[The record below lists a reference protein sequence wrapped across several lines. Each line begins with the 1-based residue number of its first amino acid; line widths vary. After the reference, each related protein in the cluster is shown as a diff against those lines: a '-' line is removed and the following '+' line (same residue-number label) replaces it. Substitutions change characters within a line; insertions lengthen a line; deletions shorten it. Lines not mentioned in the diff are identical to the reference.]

1 MAEKSYN
8 EIPNLQE
15 DWGLDPRNGL
25 KYSGRSVQNFIKKGI
40 KTAQDAYNEKAGDF
54 IFDSQSNTL
63 LVFRNTEEKELWLET
78 NDSSLVKET
87 VPFNFTGV
95 QNQVKVLNGMASGD
109 LYFTTQ
115 TKEAKITCSFIS
127 QEKGITDSNWND
139 VNEDFFVSVF
149 VDKGN
154 TGVFEKIVNE
164 QSILNGQQFTFD
176 IKPSIATGSNRVR
189 VIAVGKETGASGSF
203 TYTVNLTTMYLA
215 PSNFT
220 WYLPFVEG
228 KQYNLGGLNIGGN
241 LQKVLRIRVTKE
253 ETYIKDYEVNIGDNI
268 YVTNAYT
275 YSGLEF
281 PTAGSGVYNVEM
293 WLDANGLTS
302 EHLSYNIICVAKQD
316 ESTAQ
321 IVSVSDNP
329 DKILNFAENKLFE
342 YCIYNGG
349 LTTGSPTI
357 SLDVIVNTNANNIK
371 TETLV
376 NVPTGQALNYTTSIE
391 VEVAESKM
399 QLSATM
405 SYGNTQ
411 QVVYPIDNSKSHP
424 ATSESVFYI
433 NPSQR
438 NNAQIDRE
446 QIVNAINSEHYNA
459 EWTNMAWVDGTD
471 GWTVDDEGRKCLLI
485 PAFSRCNIAY
495 QPIADNRTPFT
506 MEFLFKVKNASDYD
520 DPIISISEGDDSFA
534 EDEYDYDIQMK
545 SGSYIAPD
553 NSGLLSNA
561 SYEYSVP
568 IFLAKGESIHF
579 NTTGYGFVAVTETNE
594 SGTSYNAIINI
605 TAEQTGNNTTSF
617 VSDITYTATK
627 DIWIKICRKT
637 VGIANPILYI
647 KRYIDIPSNTDSN
660 FNGIRITPKNICL
673 HSINLKDSSLQDY
686 NLLDEKIM
694 DVIVTV
700 IPNYKTNYGN
710 LAQIYCN
717 GVKVRSFEFSSISE
731 WNTKSN
737 IILGNDTCD
746 LYFYKMYVYRK
757 GFDKTDAM
765 RNSINALP
773 NVEKREEMY
782 NRLLSVTD
790 DSYNLSYD
798 TCVKNGYNTMV
809 IEMLNGKEIP
819 SLLNQ
824 EEGLLC
830 NLNINIHNLIEGE
843 LDEEMRDL
851 LCGMNIVNQVIEG
864 QGTTAMTYGRW
875 NFRWKLDGTYGKRRI
890 TAKKNVAS
898 SSHDNKMG
906 GTRAFNWLHEMCV
919 GENEAGADVT
929 VLQYPVFGFQKVLQ
943 EDGKTYVYRPIGL
956 YTIGADKGD
965 KKTFGYNNKTYE
977 DTLIHMEGSD
987 HTPKSV
993 GFDYPWSGLKY
1004 SSKKDVESLG
1014 AVVSSDGSIVAAW
1027 EVGAAGQYETDSK
1040 VDESNIQKMLDD
1052 EFKPA
1057 YDVAYK
1063 NSPFIMCVS
1072 ESVSDMNADIEGWQN
1087 RTDEYG
1093 EYYSAYEFFNKS
1105 NGNVIYYNVMTKK
1118 YEEQTDFNLFD
1129 DLNLEAS
1136 AFVSMT
1142 DREATEAVVTAR
1154 KQRFVNEWGN
1164 YWHKDDTIFHYVFM
1178 LIFAATDN
1186 YKKNTYPYKFASL
1199 ADGGKWRWR
1208 ADDLDTIFDINNQ
1221 GLAAKIYSV
1230 LVGDKTET
1238 GSVYR
1243 GDNSALW
1250 TLIRLTQGAE
1260 IKNMVHRIFD
1270 AMLSH
1275 PKSKGANTLEAL
1287 VSFVR
1292 YFFWSFAQEY
1302 FPESA
1307 YNADAEWTYEDIWAN
1322 KNAWKEVNPLS
1333 QALGG
1338 HYEAQQDWVQMRML
1352 FLSSYYN
1359 YGAFAASGYN
1369 DTSTGSMVYGGAAA
1383 HTYHITPA
1391 IDMNPT
1397 IIRGSTEIIT
1407 NGERVKANETVPL
1420 TVSNT
1425 TGADTRIYVQGL
1437 DWIKD
1442 IGDLSQL
1449 TVSAG
1454 NPTLNISSK
1463 RLQGLKIGDEDASKI
1478 PSSGTIKGLEFGE
1491 CPSMTVV
1498 DARNVGTLTGTVD
1511 LTRLPRLK
1519 EAYLGG
1525 TDVKVLRLKD
1535 GSKIGKLEIP
1545 DSLTTLK
1552 LKDLKFI
1559 SFNEKDI
1566 EFDFILGKYINTSGA
1581 VGSLVD
1587 YKETADSNFKYA
1599 IVECKKNMQ
1608 VTISGTGGSTHRL
1621 WCFVDGQSRII
1632 SNAAAA
1638 LTVSNLVLTPPDGA
1652 LKLIIGFN
1660 TRNYYSVEGSY
1671 KEATIFY
1678 NTLKNISTL
1687 QVENSNVDG
1696 FDLMKK
1702 AYNEVGSRLG
1712 QIRVVGFEKDGDATD
1727 LSMLSNMVNDK
1738 NASGEAHTF
1747 TGIDSEGNVTEHP
1760 VIEGTINIPTPVYE
1774 DDVNIL
1780 KEAYGNALV
1789 MNFGGYYIRFYD
1801 PAVLTVLLANGVGD
1815 GIGVTYDDVSKVDDI
1830 KTWFAKNTAITS
1842 FNELQKF
1849 SSLAQIG
1856 SFSNTSNYRDGFN
1869 SCENLVSIVLPNN
1882 VETIGH
1888 YAFGNC
1894 YKLSMD
1900 LPQSIKSLGA
1910 GSFFRMGRDAENGFI
1925 VNLPN
1930 LEKITSRTVDV
1941 LSATYYTFMNSGVKR
1956 IESLGK
1962 VTSLLGQG
1970 YIENDEVYAMFS
1982 YCDKLT
1988 YANIDNVV
1996 NIGTYTFYRCTSLE
2010 RVDSKSLANI
2020 GNYAFMR
2027 DSMLSE
2033 IDLSNVETIG
2043 TRAFEFS
2050 GVRCLNSPNLKSIS
2064 TGAFR
2069 KSDIEE
2075 VLNLGSITK
2084 LPSEYIYVET
2094 NSHEYAGVFRECS
2107 KLERISLPAS
2117 LREIGHYTFYNCTAL
2132 QIDELNLPNLET
2144 LGQYAF
2150 YGVKIK
2156 KMILGKDGGSL
2167 TLPVGTNSTKN
2178 YGDKTVLE
2186 SVEIRSLVDI
2196 PEYSFYLYTALKNAS
2211 IDNAT
2216 TIGRSAFYSCPIT
2229 DISMDNVES
2238 IGVAAFWKTQ
2248 IQTLRLPKLKTIGAA
2263 SFAKT
2268 ELVEVLDLG
2277 EITILPMQN
2286 MSLDEG
2292 AWVNWG
2298 VFRECTK
2305 LEKVIIPSSVEDIQS
2320 GSFYG
2325 CTSLKNVTIPTS
2337 IKKIGTHAFYKTDL
2351 DGFDANFPNL
2361 EEIGS
2366 YVFYKSKIKTVSNLG
2381 KITTLSYSHT
2391 SLDSGWADYGT
2402 FAECPSLESVIL
2414 PETLQ
2419 TIVNGSF
2426 FNCTALLTIN
2436 IPNSVTTIGVNA
2448 FQNCSNIRYTNNE
2461 AFKNVESI
2469 STKAFFHSGFDGQ
2482 DLHFKK
2488 CAGSINSHT
2497 FGYCKCR
2504 SIVLGKVVSVSGG
2517 GGDDYN
2523 PLHRMPNLE
2532 YCLFGDTLTSFGQNN
2547 FMECP
2552 KLTALIFCSTTP
2564 PTLGGAIQNNNC
2576 SIYVPDESVTAYKE
2590 ASVWVNYS
2598 TRIKPISQLQMDNPD
2613 LHEEIGGYL

>member
-1 MAEKSYN
+1 MAEIKDISESWSN
-8 EIPNLQE
+8 NHDGDEVE
-15 DWGLDPRNGL
+15 A
-25 KYSGRSVQNFIKKGI
+25 FIKKGI

-63 LVFRNTEEKELWLET
+63 LVFKNTEEKELWFET
-78 NDSSLVKET
+78 NDSLLVKAT

-95 QNQVKVLNGMASGD
+95 QNQVKVLNEMASGD

-115 TKEAKITCSFIS
+115 AKEAKITCSFIS

-228 KQYNLGGLNIGGN
+228 KQYSLGGLNIGGN

-329 DKILNFAENKLFE
+329 DKILNFAENKLFD

-376 NVPTGQALNYTTSIE
+376 NVPTGQALSYTTSIE

-446 QIVNAINSEHYNA
+446 QIVNAINSQHYDA

-471 GWTVDDEGRKCLLI
+471 GWTVDDEGIKCLLI

-520 DPIISISEGDDSFA
+520 DPIITICENADS
-534 EDEYDYDIQMK
+534 YD
-545 SGSYIAPD
+545 
-553 NSGLLSNA
+553 
-561 SYEYSVP
+561 
-568 IFLAKGESIHF
+568 
-579 NTTGYGFVAVTETNE
+579 
-594 SGTSYNAIINI
+594 
-605 TAEQTGNNTTSF
+605 
-617 VSDITYTATK
+617 
-627 DIWIKICRKT
+627 
-637 VGIANPILYI
+637 
-647 KRYIDIPSNTDSN
+647 
-660 FNGIRITPKNICL
+660 FNGLRITPKNVCL
-673 HSINLKDSSLQDY
+673 HSINLKDSQLQDY
-686 NLLDEKIM
+686 NMLDEKIM

-700 IPNYKTNYGN
+700 VPNYKTNYGN

-830 NLNINIHNLIEGE
+830 NLNINIHNLVEGE

-864 QGTTAMTYGRW
+864 QGTTAMTYARW

-898 SSHDNKMG
+898 SSHSNKMG
-906 GTRAFNWLHEMCV
+906 ATRAFNWLHEMCV

-1027 EVGAAGQYETDSK
+1027 EVGAAGQYETDKST
-1040 VDESNIQKMLDD
+1040 DESNIQKMLDD

-1087 RTDEYG
+1087 RMDEYG

-1129 DLNLEAS
+1129 DLNLDAS
-1136 AFVSMT
+1136 AFASMT

-1178 LIFAATDN
+1178 FIFAATDN

-1199 ADGGKWRWR
+1199 SDGGKWRWR

-1221 GLAAKIYSV
+1221 GLAAKLYSV

-1250 TLIRLTQGAE
+1250 TLIRLTQVAE

-1270 AMLSH
+1270 AMISH
-1275 PKSKGANTLEAL
+1275 PKAKGANTIEAL

-1437 DWIKD
+1437 NWIKD

-1454 NPTLNISSK
+1454 NPTLNIASK

-1519 EAYLGG
+1519 EVYLGG

-1535 GSKIGKLEIP
+1535 GSKVSKLEIP

-1552 LKDLKFI
+1552 LKDLKFVVY
-1559 SFNEKDI
+1559 SGLDNVKDGLS
-1566 EFDFILGKYINTSGA
+1566 DFTKGKYISDTNS
-1581 VGSLVD
+1581 VGEVLKLS
-1587 YKETADSNFKYA
+1587 YGSDSASYCKSFEVRSYSD
-1599 IVECKKNMQ
+1599 IV
-1608 VTISGTGGSTHRL
+1608 ITGHSAASYWL
-1621 WCFVDGQSRII
+1621 WCFVDKNGVILSK
-1632 SNAAAA
+1632 SDKGVTAANEK
-1638 LTVSNLVLTPPDGA
+1638 LTVPNGA
-1652 LKLIIGFN
+1652 AMLHVNFYTYQYNGESSIEIKHKAGLM
-1660 TRNYYSVEGSY
+1660 
-1671 KEATIFY
+1671 Y
-1678 NTLKNISTL
+1678 NTLKNLSTL

-1696 FDLMKK
+1696 FALMKE
-1702 AYNEVGSRLG
+1702 AYNEEGSRLG

-1774 DDVNIL
+1774 KDVEIL
-1780 KEAYGNALV
+1780 RDAYGNALV
-1789 MNFGGYYIRFYD
+1789 LNFSGGFYVWFED
-1801 PAVLTVLLANGVGD
+1801 PNVLDVLLNNGVGD
-1815 GIGVTYDDVSKVDDI
+1815 GVGITTEAVENVTDI
-1830 KTWFAKNTAITS
+1830 KSWFKQNTAITS
-1842 FNELQKF
+1842 FDELEKF
-1849 SSLAQIG
+1849 IGLTYLAPITN
-1856 SFSNTSNYRDGFN
+1856 SN
-1869 SCENLVSIVLPNN
+1869 
-1882 VETIGH
+1882 
-1888 YAFGNC
+1888 
-1894 YKLSMD
+1894 
-1900 LPQSIKSLGA
+1900 
-1910 GSFFRMGRDAENGFI
+1910 NGFFGCT
-1925 VNLPN
+1925 N
-1930 LEKITSRTVDV
+1930 LE
-1941 LSATYYTFMNSGVKR
+1941 R
-1956 IESLGK
+1956 IRLPKS
-1962 VTSLLGQG
+1962 VTEIG
-1970 YIENDEVYAMFS
+1970 YG
-1982 YCDKLT
+1982 C
-1988 YANIDNVV
+1988 
-1996 NIGTYTFYRCTSLE
+1996 
-2010 RVDSKSLANI
+2010 
-2020 GNYAFMR
+2020 
-2027 DSMLSE
+2027 
-2033 IDLSNVETIG
+2033 
-2043 TRAFEFS
+2043 
-2050 GVRCLNSPNLKSIS
+2050 
-2064 TGAFR
+2064 
-2069 KSDIEE
+2069 
-2075 VLNLGSITK
+2075 
-2084 LPSEYIYVET
+2084 
-2094 NSHEYAGVFRECS
+2094 FRECS
-2107 KLERISLPAS
+2107 KLKTIGNTENVRKISYYTFTNSGLEGDVNYPNLQSLTGYAIFSGTNIERVLSLGYITSIPDGGNTTWYGCFYGCKKLKSVVLPDTLTTIGSNAFRDNESLSDIYFPISLKTIERQS
-2117 LREIGHYTFYNCTAL
+2117 FYNCTSL
-2132 QIDELNLPNLET
+2132 EIEDLSLPNLEA
-2144 LGQYAF
+2144 LGQNAF

-2156 KMILGKDGGSL
+2156 KISNFGKITALPNASTSTQNFGDKSVLEEIVLPETLTTIQSYCFYGYSNTKISGLLSHLATIEYNAFYGCANLDMEINFPNLQYLGEGAFRNTGVTKILNLGQITTINGNYDNGCFKECKSLAEANLPESL
-2167 TLPVGTNSTKN
+2167 TSTGDGTFNGCTNLSKVNIPKN
-2178 YGDKTVLE
+2178 VTRIGIRAFYECSSLE
-2186 SVEIRSLVDI
+2186 LDASSLVNVT
-2196 PEYSFYLYTALKNAS
+2196 SFGDS
-2211 IDNAT
+2211 C
-2216 TIGRSAFYSCPIT
+2216 FYNSG
-2229 DISMDNVES
+2229 ISGDL
-2238 IGVAAFWKTQ
+2238 I
-2248 IQTLRLPKLKTIGAA
+2248 LPKLEGTLYFS

-2268 ELVEVLDLG
+2268 KIARILDLG
-2277 EITILPMQN
+2277 SLTVIGDWQSYGVFSNTNTLTLAILP
-2286 MSLDEG
+2286 
-2292 AWVNWG
+2292 
-2298 VFRECTK
+2298 
-2305 LEKVIIPSSVEDIQS
+2305 
-2320 GSFYG
+2320 
-2325 CTSLKNVTIPTS
+2325 
-2337 IKKIGTHAFYKTDL
+2337 
-2351 DGFDANFPNL
+2351 
-2361 EEIGS
+2361 
-2366 YVFYKSKIKTVSNLG
+2366 
-2381 KITTLSYSHT
+2381 
-2391 SLDSGWADYGT
+2391 
-2402 FAECPSLESVIL
+2402 
-2414 PETLQ
+2414 
-2419 TIVNGSF
+2419 
-2426 FNCTALLTIN
+2426 
-2436 IPNSVTTIGVNA
+2436 
-2448 FQNCSNIRYTNNE
+2448 
-2461 AFKNVESI
+2461 
-2469 STKAFFHSGFDGQ
+2469 
-2482 DLHFKK
+2482 
-2488 CAGSINSHT
+2488 
-2497 FGYCKCR
+2497 
-2504 SIVLGKVVSVSGG
+2504 
-2517 GGDDYN
+2517 
-2523 PLHRMPNLE
+2523 
-2532 YCLFGDTLTSFGQNN
+2532 DTLTTLGSGSL
-2547 FMECP
+2547 EYTS
-2552 KLTALIFCSTTP
+2552 LSILILKSQTP
-2564 PTLGGAIQNNNC
+2564 PSYGNNSINNTPIHGRNGY
-2576 SIYVPDESVTAYKE
+2576 IYVPDESVEEYKI
-2590 ASVWVNYS
+2590 ASGWMDYAD
-2598 TRIKPISQLQMDNPD
+2598 RIRPISQLQMDNPE